1 MAKFECKGCGYIFDE
16 QQAGIKFSEIMECPI
31 CAGPREEF
39 EQKEE
44 EKKETKDEKKDD
56 AGYVI
61 EKRQEFWLEEKDKKP
76 EKEPDRSNI
85 ETYYD
90 GEGVIPVKTPEQ
102 LEKEAKEKEEAERPK
117 LDPIEVTGTN
127 IVERGDRSSDGSDSE
142 VVVVDEATSDVDT
155 GDDEKKEETEAGE
168 EKAEE
173 KSEETEAGEEVSEKT
188 EDNAEDDFFF
198 EEVESSEPLET
209 EEIPAAVSAGIHEE
223 GDFFTGFNNSPTFG
237 DAVRTEE
244 FIFDDEE
251 PVGEVVELD
260 DEVEETAEEAAEA
273 VEETVEETAEEVAK
287 TAEAAEEEKA
297 EEAAETEASEEEK
310 AEEATEETTEEVAEE
325 TTEAAEEEK
334 TEEAAETET
343 AEEEKAEETTEETTE
358 EVAEETTEAA
368 EEKAEE
374 AAETEV
380 SEEEKAEETTEEAAE
395 EAVEEV
401 AEAAEEKA
409 EEAAETETSEE
420 EKTEESIEETAE
432 EVAEK
437 TAEAAEEKA
446 EEAVETEAVEEE
458 KVEET
463 AVETA
468 EEVAEETAGAVEE
481 KAEEAAETEVSEEEK
496 AEETTE
502 ETVEAVA
509 ETAEEAIAAAAAAV
523 VAEEVAEAIGDSPK
537 EADEEAE
544 AEEAGEEVLS
554 DSKDFILVDDEE
566 EEKAGTEI
574 AEDKKYHL
582 LTDEQVKSLFEQYGI
597 GPASNGLE
605 GIILLPAQL
614 DPMPLGRDEEID
626 TESVIGK
633 FSAQPVFM
641 NQPFACSESFLWGE
655 YIPGEDDEADYSE
668 ASLILVKGKNSHI
681 PTVSGKKQLRKE
693 VALAKE
699 KSGGKPIGLSL
710 MIGRIEQDL
719 AVCVNADVDFVVLN
733 DVSSGMLPY
742 ALRRAINYLSR
753 VNSGID
759 VIVSIEDVNNAQEIA
774 KLLALGADYIL
785 LKREYSE
792 TTTRRLTAELR
803 EIARNTG
810 HKDVH
815 GLNMYDICTIDRD
828 LAANTDIS
836 HF

>member
-1 MAKFECKGCGYIFDE
+1 MAKFECMGCGYIFDE

-173 KSEETEAGEEVSEKT
+173 KSEETEAGEEVLEKT

-273 VEETVEETAEEVAK
+273 VETTVEETAEEVAVE

-310 AEEATEETTEEVAEE
+310 AEEATEETAEEVAEE

-334 TEEAAETET
+334 AEEVAETET
-343 AEEEKAEETTEETTE
+343 SEEEKTEESIEETAE
-358 EVAEETTEAA
+358 EVAEET
-368 EEKAEE
+368 
-374 AAETEV
+374 
-380 SEEEKAEETTEEAAE
+380 
-395 EAVEEV
+395 

-446 EEAVETEAVEEE
+446 EEVAETEVSEEE
-458 KVEET
+458 KAEEATEET
-463 AVETA
+463 AEETA
-468 EEVAEETAGAVEE
+468 EEVAEETAGAAEE

-496 AEETTE
+496 AEEATEEVAE
-502 ETVEAVA
+502 ETVEEV
-509 ETAEEAIAAAAAAV
+509 IAAAAAAV
-523 VAEEVAEAIGDSPK
+523 VAEEVAEAIGESPK
-537 EADEEAE
+537 EADEDAE

-554 DSKDFILVDDEE
+554 DSKEFILVDDEE

>member
-168 EKAEE
+168 EKTEEKSEETEAGEEKAEE

-251 PVGEVVELD
+251 PVGEAVELD
-260 DEVEETAEEAAEA
+260 DEVEEAAEA
-273 VEETVEETAEEVAK
+273 VEATVEETTEETAEEV
-287 TAEAAEEEKA
+287 TEETTEAAEEKAEEAAETETSEEEKAEEATEEAAEEAVEETTEAAEEKA

-310 AEEATEETTEEVAEE
+310 TEESIVETAEEVAEE
-325 TTEAAEEEK
+325 TA
-334 TEEAAETET
+334 
-343 AEEEKAEETTEETTE
+343 
-358 EVAEETTEAA
+358 EAA

-380 SEEEKAEETTEEAAE
+380 SEEEKAEETTEE
-395 EAVEEV
+395 
-401 AEAAEEKA
+401 
-409 EEAAETETSEE
+409 
-420 EKTEESIEETAE
+420 I
-432 EVAEK
+432 
-437 TAEAAEEKA
+437 
-446 EEAVETEAVEEE
+446 
-458 KVEET
+458 
-463 AVETA
+463 
-468 EEVAEETAGAVEE
+468 AEET
-481 KAEEAAETEVSEEEK
+481 
-496 AEETTE
+496 
-502 ETVEAVA
+502 
-509 ETAEEAIAAAAAAV
+509 
-523 VAEEVAEAIGDSPK
+523 EEVIAEA
-537 EADEEAE
+537 EE

-828 LAANTDIS
+828 LAANTDIL